1 MNIDHTLIL
10 SLGANDLLL
19 FPPEG
24 VAPEAVR
31 AQLSASGWQGRTV
44 VDARR
49 KCLRALPIDYLSICS
64 ALRRH
69 YTLKK
74 TFDLR
79 PPLPHPVE
87 VKLQPRPYQTEAIEA
102 WQSSS
107 HRGVVVLPTGE
118 GKTLV

>member
-1 MNIDHTLIL
+1 MNSDATLTL

-24 VAPEAVR
+24 VTPDTLR

-44 VDARR
+44 ADTRR
-49 KCLRALPIDYLSICS
+49 KCLRALPIDYLAICS

-69 YTLKK
+69 YALKK

-79 PPLPHPVE
+79 PPLPHPIE
-87 VKLQPRPYQTEAIEA
+87 VNLQPRPYQTEAIEA
-102 WQSSS
+102 WRSAS
-107 HRGVVVLPTGE
+107 HRGVVVLPTGA
-118 GKTLV
+118 G